1 MVLPIL
7 DGVPVLAWL
16 MSSYN
21 GCGDGGGV
29 KVMASSLPYLLVIT

>member
-1 MVLPIL
+1 MGVPYVNLLMVLPIL

-21 GCGDGGGV
+21 GCGDGGGG
-29 KVMASSLPYLLVIT
+29 